1 MISGIIAVL
10 FGAILMFLLYTMYV
24 IVASFIMWM
33 AIDAGKKDNFLWL
46 VFILGIPVVG
56 AIAYYFVE
64 KKRDYIKIPKQEK
77 KEEKE

>member
-1 MISGIIAVL
+1 MISGIAAVL
-10 FGAILMFLLYTMYV
+10 LGAIFMFSLYTLYV

-56 AIAYYFVE
+56 AIAYYFVD
-64 KKRDYIKIPKQEK
+64 KKRDYIKIPKQEEG
-77 KEEKE
+77 KE